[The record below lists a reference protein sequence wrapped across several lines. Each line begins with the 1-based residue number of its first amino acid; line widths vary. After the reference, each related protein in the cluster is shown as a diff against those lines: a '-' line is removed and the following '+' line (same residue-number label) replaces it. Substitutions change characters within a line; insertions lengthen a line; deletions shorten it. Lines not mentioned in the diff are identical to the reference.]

1 MDVDDWFLTPDERGN
16 PNTKIDARRGDGRAW
31 TEGNLV
37 GPAMHGK
44 AYFAELVRCA
54 QDLGRGDLFCFTDW
68 RGDSDETLADDT
80 TLIEMLLELVGKGV
94 DIRGL
99 VWRSH
104 MRLFGFN
111 QEDHIQLAD
120 RVNEAGGEILLD
132 RRVRR
137 DGSHHQ
143 KLVVTRHLERPDR
156 DVAFVGGIDLC
167 HGRRDNMRHLGDPQP
182 EHMDEAYGQRPPWH
196 DVQVEVHGPAIG
208 DLDCTFRERW
218 NDPTPLADERTPWQR
233 MITQR
238 ANQPEA
244 PRPMADQPPDPPP
257 AGRHAVQ
264 VLRTY
269 PHNEPEY
276 PFALKG
282 ERSIARAY
290 HKAFSRAR
298 SLIYVEDQ
306 YLWSSEVAD
315 LYEEA
320 LRRAPELRLVVVV
333 PRYPDRNGGIS
344 GPAHRVGQ
352 LEILDRLRRTAGDRV
367 AVYDLEN
374 ELATPVYVHAKVVV
388 IDDVFAAIGSD
399 NMNRRSWTHDSELSI
414 GVIDDERDTR
424 EPADPGGLGYGARVF
439 ARELRLR
446 LWREHLGRD
455 DDEGLL
461 DPLEGFEAWRRAAV
475 EVESWHA
482 AGRRGERPPGR
493 VRPHRPDRLHPWQIW
508 ATPLYRTIVDP
519 DGRPPELE
527 KAGTF

>member
-1 MDVDDWFLTPDERGN
+1 VDVADWFLTPDERGN
-16 PNTKIDARRGDGRAW
+16 PRTEIDRRRGDGRAW
-31 TEGNLV
+31 TDGNLV
-37 GPAMHGK
+37 GPVMHGK
-44 AYFAELVRCA
+44 AYFAELA
-54 QDLGRGDLFCFTDW
+54 QAARDLGRGDRFCFTDW
-68 RGDSDETLADDT
+68 RGDSDQTLVGDT
-80 TLIEMLLELVGKGV
+80 TLIELLLELVGSGV
-94 DIRGL
+94 EVRGL
-99 VWRSH
+99 IWRSH
-104 MRLFGFN
+104 MRLFGFH

-120 RVNEAGGEILLD
+120 RVNDAGGQIMLD

-143 KLVVTRHLERPDR
+143 KLVVLRHADDPGR

-167 HGRRDNMRHLGDPQP
+167 HGRRDDEGHLGDPQP
-182 EHMDEAYGQRPPWH
+182 EEMDPAYGGRPPWH
-196 DVQVEVHGPAIG
+196 DVQAVVRGPAIG
-208 DLDCTFRERW
+208 DLEFSFRERW

-233 MITQR
+233 WITKR
-238 ANQPEA
+238 AEQPTA
-244 PRPMADQPPDPPP
+244 PRPMPPQPPDPPA
-257 AGRHAVQ
+257 AGGHSVQ

-276 PFALKG
+276 PFAPMG

-290 HKAFSRAR
+290 HKAFARAR

-315 LYEEA
+315 LYDRA
-320 LRRAPELRLVVVV
+320 LRRSPELRLIVVV
-333 PRYPDRNGGIS
+333 PRFPDRNGSVS

-352 LEILDRLRRTAGDRV
+352 LEILDRLRATARDRV

-388 IDDVFAAIGSD
+388 IDDVFVAVGSD

-414 GVIDDERDTR
+414 GVIDEELDRR
-424 EPADPGGLGYGARVF
+424 EPTDPGGRGDGARVF

-461 DPLEGFEAWRRAAV
+461 DPAEGFEAWRQTAADV
-475 EVESWHA
+475 DSWHS
-482 AGRRGERPPGR
+482 AGRRGDRPRGR
-493 VRPHRPDRLHPWQIW
+493 VRPHRPKELHPWQIW

-519 DGRPPELE
+519 DGRPPDLE
-527 KAGTF
+527 TAGTF